1 MASAVKPTPSKPLI
15 QISAQQSR
23 YALDAVDSPN
33 SKDLWIKDLSISIG
47 QNELISRTSVHF
59 EENHHYVLVGRNGE
73 GKRTLLRAFA
83 DKSIPGVPW
92 NLKMLLLGQTE
103 NVTVEEAMKGLFVK
117 EESVLEHVL
126 KADEE
131 RELLKKEAQGMPLNA
146 R

>member
-1 MASAVKPTPSKPLI
+1 MASAVKSTPSKPLI

-73 GKRTLLRAFA
+73 GKSTLLRAFA
-83 DKSIPGVPW
+83 DKR
-92 NLKMLLLGQTE
+92 KCC
-103 NVTVEEAMKGLFVK
+103 AMRTLCVSGLALSTCVSGYASFF
-117 EESVLEHVL
+117 S
-126 KADEE
+126 
-131 RELLKKEAQGMPLNA
+131 G
-146 R
+146 